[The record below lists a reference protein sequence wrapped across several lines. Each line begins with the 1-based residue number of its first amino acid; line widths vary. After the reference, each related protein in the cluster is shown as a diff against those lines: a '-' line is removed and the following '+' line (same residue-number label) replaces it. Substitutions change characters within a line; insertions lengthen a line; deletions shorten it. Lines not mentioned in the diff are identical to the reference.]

1 MMGDKKPLSGPG
13 TIVGANVKLVGTLAD
28 ANEIVIHGK
37 IEGEVI
43 SEKNVIVSE
52 TAYIKGPVSAET
64 VQIAGEVHGSIVATG
79 RLEILPTGKV
89 FGSTTTKDLNIRS
102 GAIFVGKSN
111 MPEGE
116 KGLMATDKDSKDD
129 EGKDE
134 KTSDAVIQDVVQEEK
149 TDYEVD

>member
-43 SEKNVIVSE
+43 SEKNVIISE
-52 TAYIKGPVSAET
+52 TAYVKGPVSAET
-64 VQIAGEVHGSIVATG
+64 VQVAGEVHGSVVATG

-116 KGLMATDKDSKDD
+116 KGLISDKDSKEAEAVVND
-129 EGKDE
+129 EGTIE
-134 KTSDAVIQDVVQEEK
+134 SEK
-149 TDYEVD
+149 TDYEVE